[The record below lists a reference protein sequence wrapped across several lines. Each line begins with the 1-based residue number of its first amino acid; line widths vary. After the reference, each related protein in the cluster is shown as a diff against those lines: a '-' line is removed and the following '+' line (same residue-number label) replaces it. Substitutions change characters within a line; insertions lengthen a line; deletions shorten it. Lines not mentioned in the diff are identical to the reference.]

1 MDCSS
6 NGEKLGQKLW
16 QYVSFQKFLNGK
28 PNEDQNKKDNKNSV
42 FLFICIVFWVFGTWT
57 FNTWFTYGVTEI
69 NFEIPL
75 IQAVLVHTIN
85 WP

>member
-1 MDCSS
+1 MAVCFSPEELKTKIK
-6 NGEKLGQKLW
+6 NIIKIQ
-16 QYVSFQKFLNGK
+16 FFFLC
-28 PNEDQNKKDNKNSV
+28 
-42 FLFICIVFWVFGTWT
+42 LVFWVFGTWT
-57 FNTWFTYGVTEI
+57 FNMWFAYGVTEI